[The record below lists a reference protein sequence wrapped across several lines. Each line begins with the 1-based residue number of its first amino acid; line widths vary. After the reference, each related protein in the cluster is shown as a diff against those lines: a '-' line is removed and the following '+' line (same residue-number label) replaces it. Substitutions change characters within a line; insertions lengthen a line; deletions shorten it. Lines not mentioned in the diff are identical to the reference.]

1 LYDSAIG
8 EFTDCLEK
16 MPENATVIYHL
27 GMAYYQKG
35 DMENARAELNKAL
48 KIDQSFDG
56 ANEAKRILAEL

>member
-1 LYDSAIG
+1 
-8 EFTDCLEK
+8 

-35 DMENARAELNKAL
+35 DLENARAELKRAL
-48 KIDQSFDG
+48 KLNENFTG